1 MIFCPLGE
9 TETISASCHFLSI
22 RGTGILLDA
31 GIDPEAEGVAALP
44 DLDIIHNRH
53 DWYAD
58 SLLVTHAHHDHIGAL
73 PSILQHFPHL
83 KVHMTHATRDLADH
97 VLPASA
103 RLQRR
108 RMREGTA
115 TSPPL
120 FSEEEVN
127 VYSYLYLAHKLN
139 ESFDVTGLRGET
151 PIRATFYNA
160 GHILGSAGSLLT
172 YADEAGTTRRIFY
185 TSDTNLRAQ
194 GIIPGGDYPKEK
206 VDVLILEST
215 LGADPDAELTTRRR
229 EIERFG
235 RRLKM
240 IIERGGSALV
250 PVFAMGRAQET
261 LAIIHKLKEKGVI
274 SSDIPVYSAGGLR
287 AVSDIYD
294 KTRFTT
300 PRIDESFQMYG
311 IEQRRVPKST
321 AALMNALES
330 PGIFVVSS
338 GMMFE
343 RTLSNRLA
351 QLMVEDEKNG
361 ILLVGFARE
370 DSPADRLQ
378 RSFALGQ
385 GSPVIL
391 DDDLGPQPLNAFV
404 ERFRMSSHS
413 HRRDLIQL
421 VEKLKPEHVIL
432 VHGDAPARTWL
443 ADNLRFFYPELNVH
457 VPKKGEEIEI

>member
-1 MIFCPLGE
+1 MIFCPLGD

-31 GIDPEAEGVAALP
+31 GIDPEAEGEAALP
-44 DLDIIHNRH
+44 DLDLIHNRS

-58 SLLVTHAHHDHIGAL
+58 SVLVTHAHHDHIGAL
-73 PSILQHFPHL
+73 PAILQHFPHL
-83 KVHMTHATRDLADH
+83 KVHMTHATRELADH

-108 RMREGTA
+108 RMREGSATA
-115 TSPPL
+115 PPL

-139 ESFDVTGLRGET
+139 ESFDVTGLRGDT

-160 GHILGSAGSLLT
+160 GHILGSAGCLLT
-172 YADEAGTTRRIFY
+172 YEDERGINRRVFY
-185 TSDTNLRAQ
+185 SSDTNLRAQ
-194 GIIPGGDYPKEK
+194 GIIPAGDYPEEK

-215 LGADPDAELTTRRR
+215 LGADAESEQTTRRR
-229 EIERFG
+229 EAERFG
-235 RRLKM
+235 QRLKM
-240 IIERGGSALV
+240 IIERGGSVLV

-261 LAIIHKLKEKGVI
+261 LALIHKMKEKGQI
-274 SSDIPVYSAGGLR
+274 SEDVPVFTAGGLR
-287 AVSDIYD
+287 AVSEIYD
-294 KTRFTT
+294 KLRFTT
-300 PRIDESFQMYG
+300 PRIDETFQLYG

-321 AALMNALES
+321 AALMNALET
-330 PGIFVVSS
+330 PGIYVVSS
-338 GMMFE
+338 GMMFD
-343 RTLSNRLA
+343 RTLSNKLA

-378 RSFALGQ
+378 KAFAEGP
-385 GSPVIL
+385 GSPVVL
-391 DDDLGPQPLNAFV
+391 DDELGPQPLNAFV

-421 VEKLKPEHVIL
+421 VEKLQPDHVIL
-432 VHGDAPARTWL
+432 VHGDVEAREWL
-443 ADNLRFFYPELNVH
+443 ADNLRFFYPDLHVH
-457 VPKKGEEIEI
+457 VPMKGEEIEI